1 LVFLVSCARRES
13 DHSNIEGKVFSIA
26 AWEPEN
32 IDPTFAN
39 DDTSVTIAKALFE
52 GLFKDAQSK
61 GVRAGMARSW
71 EVSDDGVVWRFFLRE
86 DAVWSDGKPVTAYDF
101 VYGIQRALDPK
112 TASRAVP
119 LLFVLEGAEKAK
131 RGGPI
136 DEVGAIGVDEKT
148 LELRLTHPVPNLPNR
163 LTHPI
168 WFPLRKD
175 IVEKAKA
182 KWTDPENIVCNGA
195 FCLKGFV
202 REVSAFLEKSK
213 AYYDSKNVALDG
225 VRFLFTTNDNLAYKW
240 FREGKVMW
248 LKGTLSRDLIP
259 FMRREMPA
267 EFHSEPVACTY
278 YLALNVSDEP
288 LNDSHLRRALAMAV
302 DKEALVRL
310 VLMGGQAEAKG
321 FVPRAISGEVP
332 YTPPEGYGFDPKS
345 ARKELALARTDPSEL
360 VLLFNTGDVHRLIG
374 EFLQSQWKE
383 HLGISVRLEAVEWKV
398 LLQRVG
404 EGRFVM
410 ARASWCADFIDPQ
423 DFLDVFRCDAPTNY
437 PHYCNEDYD
446 RLLRE
451 AENEKDEIRRLAIL
465 RDAEA
470 LLLRQIPIVPLYHY
484 SRIYLLSTDVEGFEP
499 NIMDSHPLDLIRLN
513 RLEGLWGQGVSRP

>member
-1 LVFLVSCARRES
+1 LVSLVSCTSQES
-13 DHSNIEGKVFSIA
+13 SRGYTQGKVFTIA

-61 GVRAGMARSW
+61 GVRAGMAKSW
-71 EVSDDGVVWRFFLRE
+71 EVSEDGTVWRFFLRE
-86 DAVWSDGKPVTAYDF
+86 NAVWSDGKPVTAYDF
-101 VYGIQRALDPK
+101 EYGIQRALDPN
-112 TASRAVP
+112 TASRAVA
-119 LLFVLEGAEKAK
+119 LLFILEGAEKAK
-131 RGGPI
+131 KGGALH
-136 DEVGAIGVDEKT
+136 EVGVRALDERT
-148 LELRLTHPVPNLPNR
+148 LELRLAHPVPNLPNR

-175 IVEKAKA
+175 IIEKAKE
-182 KWTDPENIVCNGA
+182 KWIEPENIVCNGA
-195 FCLKGFV
+195 FCLKSFV
-202 REVSAFLEKSK
+202 RGVSASLQKNR
-213 AYYDSKNVALDG
+213 AYYDAKHVALDG
-225 VRFLFTTNDNLAYKW
+225 VQFLFTTNDNLAYKW

-278 YLALNVSDEP
+278 YLALNVSDVP
-288 LNDSHLRRALAMAV
+288 LSDIHLRRALALAV

-310 VLMGGQAEAKG
+310 VLMGGQAEAKS
-321 FVPRAISGEVP
+321 FVPRAISSEIP
-332 YTPPEGYGFDPKS
+332 YAPAEGLGFDPKC
-345 ARKELALARTDPSEL
+345 ARKELALAQTDQSDL
-360 VLLFNTGDVHRLIG
+360 VLLFNTGDVHKLIG
-374 EFLQSQWKE
+374 EFLQAQWKE
-383 HLGISVRLEAVEWKV
+383 QAGISVGLEAVEWKV
-398 LLQRVG
+398 LLQRLR

-423 DFLDVFRCDAPTNY
+423 NFLDVFRCDSPTNY

-446 RLLRE
+446 RLLRM
-451 AENEKDEIRRLAIL
+451 AENEKDETRRLAIL

-470 LLLRQIPIVPLYHY
+470 VLLRDIPIIPLYHY
-484 SRIYLLSTDVEGFEP
+484 SRIYLLSTDVQGFEP
-499 NIMDSHPLDLIRLN
+499 NLMDFHPLDLIRLD
-513 RLEGLWGQGVSRP
+513 R